1 MASPSLVS
9 QTFSQSAGVTD
20 LTFTPTLSAHTTGDM
35 LELDV
40 GLDGNPTVSFAT
52 GGQNG
57 WTLNWQLQNT
67 QGSTTPTHA
76 KLTKRATSASETP
89 PDLEATVGEAWG
101 ASCRVYRGAGGT
113 LNYYT
118 PTPVDGTDSGSS
130 ANGQGSAVSPGVGS
144 QDFTFTSCIVQD
156 GVQGATA
163 GPSGYGNF
171 QTNANATAA
180 RVEVSTS
187 EKAATASSD
196 TPGAWTS
203 AAEQWIVG
211 GGAVWEDAGG
221 ATNYTLT
228 CDVGAYTLTGVAAAL
243 RRGYSMAA
251 ATGAYSLT
259 GQAATI
265 SRGYRVACDVGAYTL
280 AGHDATLTYV
290 PGTANYTLTCETG
303 AYALTGFDAITS
315 LGRRLVAEVGA
326 YSLTGIA
333 ATTSR
338 GYSVAAD
345 AGAYSLTGNDATL
358 TATAS
363 VAYSLVCEAGG
374 YSLNGRNASLLFS
387 GVVAPRR
394 HAGTRKNYI
403 IKGQKYALTDWE
415 LRLVI
420 QQMLDEVKRPEVQV
434 VTAKEVKQVSRRVWK
449 RLKESL
455 SSLEA
460 LTLEKVETVV
470 ESNVIEYDDEDDE
483 ELLMLL

>member
-20 LTFTPTLSAHTTGDM
+20 TAFTPTLSTHAAGEM

-57 WTLNWQLQNT
+57 WTLHWQLQNT

-76 KLTKRATSASETP
+76 KLSKRATSSSETP
-89 PDLEATVGEAWG
+89 PDLESSVGEAWG
-101 ASCRVYRGAGGT
+101 ASCRVYQGSGGT

-130 ANGQGSAVSPGVGS
+130 TNGQGSAVAPGVGS

-221 ATNYTLT
+221 GSQTLSPPLVTRTRTIYAPTVTTGAVSLSPPLVTRTRTVYAPTVTTSNTLAPPLVTRTRTVYSPTLT
-228 CDVGAYTLTGVAAAL
+228 VGPVSLSPPLVTRTRTVYAPTVTQPGAGTQTLSPPLVTRTRTVYAPVVVPGDVDVLPPLVTRTRTVYAPTVTTSITISPPLVTRGRVVYAPTVTVGAVTLFPPLVTRSRAVYAPTVTGGDPVV
-243 RRGYSMAA
+243 
-251 ATGAYSLT
+251 ATGGLFLP
-259 GQAATI
+259 I
-265 SRGYRVACDVGAYTL
+265 V
-280 AGHDATLTYV
+280 
-290 PGTANYTLTCETG
+290 
-303 AYALTGFDAITS
+303 
-315 LGRRLVAEVGA
+315 RR
-326 YSLTGIA
+326 
-333 ATTSR
+333 
-338 GYSVAAD
+338 
-345 AGAYSLTGNDATL
+345 
-358 TATAS
+358 
-363 VAYSLVCEAGG
+363 
-374 YSLNGRNASLLFS
+374 
-387 GVVAPRR
+387 RR
-394 HAGTRKNYI
+394 R
-403 IKGQKYALTDWE
+403 
-415 LRLVI
+415 
-420 QQMLDEVKRPEVQV
+420 
-434 VTAKEVKQVSRRVWK
+434 
-449 RLKESL
+449 
-455 SSLEA
+455 
-460 LTLEKVETVV
+460 
-470 ESNVIEYDDEDDE
+470 
-483 ELLMLL
+483 